1 MIALIE
7 ANNHGFSIVKTITA
21 TAILVILGMLIPDI
35 YKNGPTM
42 WINIIVSMILYFI
55 IMTFENE
62 NIIKSICYPLASA
75 LIMDIILHQT
85 IPNFDL
91 KETII
96 NYSIMIIAFA
106 LTLIECKIYHCMF
119 IKTKHVKEILLK
131 IKNICYIIT
140 SYVVYFTVLG
150 MWKYDYSWRAN
161 NININTII
169 NVVLIMIHMSLLIN
183 FFIFIIIININYEHR
198 KPLNKETNQKE
209 PIYQN
214 ILNQVHKVESNIS
227 NQKFKYLENDVQNYI
242 NTIQP
247 FNDYEP
253 QKRVLNVLQQAM
265 IDIQHIAQNYENRQ
279 KINDPNALSQHL
291 EQTYLE
297 QAEQVKENAKALCNE
312 FLDFV
317 EKHKNLSSTED
328 IQNIQTILKK
338 INSQ

>member
-1 MIALIE
+1 
-7 ANNHGFSIVKTITA
+7 
-21 TAILVILGMLIPDI
+21 
-35 YKNGPTM
+35 
-42 WINIIVSMILYFI
+42 
-55 IMTFENE
+55 
-62 NIIKSICYPLASA
+62 
-75 LIMDIILHQT
+75 
-85 IPNFDL
+85 
-91 KETII
+91 
-96 NYSIMIIAFA
+96 
-106 LTLIECKIYHCMF
+106 
-119 IKTKHVKEILLK
+119 
-131 IKNICYIIT
+131 
-140 SYVVYFTVLG
+140 
-150 MWKYDYSWRAN
+150 
-161 NININTII
+161 
-169 NVVLIMIHMSLLIN
+169 MSLLIN
-183 FFIFIIIININYEHR
+183 FFIFIIIININHEHR

-253 QKRVLNVLQQAM
+253 QKRVLTALHQVIL
-265 IDIQHIAQNYENRQ
+265 DIQCIAQNYENRQ

-312 FLDFV
+312 FLDFI